1 MARCT
6 ARVAYTPEACQAF
19 KGCCVSLFL
28 LQCVELGPTGPLGET
43 YYVNMANV
51 LDRIK
56 LQQLNRV
63 VLDK

>member
-1 MARCT
+1 MLCFQLL
-6 ARVAYTPEACQAF
+6 Y
-19 KGCCVSLFL
+19 L

-63 VLDK
+63 LLDK